1 MLFLLSLIQFSLAS
15 PLPSPTIDASTTLV
29 GPALI
34 EAQLPYGKE
43 VIHALSTR
51 DHAIAIESLERI
63 DTSNLSG
70 PQLGDH
76 AFVLAWSL
84 LRADRGAEAAKL
96 IAKIEKS
103 RSAPE
108 SYRWLTI
115 GEAHLATGDHSAA
128 ADAFAHISDDSVL
141 APRAELQ
148 AAQAWQKAG
157 ATKQAMTIY
166 EKMAERADPADGSE
180 IALWALA
187 NKVGLSNPKAAPL
200 LRRIWIHYP
209 FSEEGRSASGA
220 LKDAHKPATKA
231 EYGQRNVRLM
241 ELGAWKAV
249 TTNLSGKLG
258 DYKLGTVH
266 GCQVH
271 YAYGRSQFKRNQVTI
286 ASQVLIPV
294 GKLCKDA
301 TPDLGAKAFYIAGKS
316 LERKKEWTR
325 AAQTYERIPKTYP
338 EHSMADDGYALA
350 GIAYMEAGNPTEA
363 MAHWTAQV
371 DEYPEGNL
379 AGEGFWRLAW
389 TAYQEGK
396 PKLAIEWAERMVA
409 EVPLTIDPTHIIAGK
424 YWSARWRL
432 YPDVKRPR
440 TLNSDDSEVAK
451 GLDLLVALCTEHP
464 ANFYS
469 LFASNRLRELA
480 PKKLESIP
488 YPDPAVAAET
498 WSVRTI
504 FIEEP
509 ATKRA
514 LALARLGL
522 AKDAMAELD
531 TLGKN
536 LTPSEMTIV
545 TDIRSMVNPYS
556 AHDRLHHY
564 LLHHPPSTLGPDED
578 RILLQALPNH
588 YWDIVQEV
596 TEGYRFDPRIFHAL
610 VREESSFNKDI
621 RSWAG
626 ARGLS
631 QLMPGTARRVGQW
644 LGLKVST
651 NQLGNP
657 KLNLQIGSR
666 YLEYLFKYFDNNPFL
681 AVAAYNAGEGNVGKW
696 KTRFGDIP
704 TDEFVESIPF
714 RETRGYV
721 KRVLGTYQSYRVTR
735 CTEKHFPDW
744 RHTTHTTGPS
754 RP

>member
-1 MLFLLSLIQFSLAS
+1 
-15 PLPSPTIDASTTLV
+15 
-29 GPALI
+29 
-34 EAQLPYGKE
+34 
-43 VIHALSTR
+43 
-51 DHAIAIESLERI
+51 
-63 DTSNLSG
+63 
-70 PQLGDH
+70 
-76 AFVLAWSL
+76 
-84 LRADRGAEAAKL
+84 
-96 IAKIEKS
+96 
-103 RSAPE
+103 
-108 SYRWLTI
+108 
-115 GEAHLATGDHSAA
+115 
-128 ADAFAHISDDSVL
+128 
-141 APRAELQ
+141 
-148 AAQAWQKAG
+148 
-157 ATKQAMTIY
+157 
-166 EKMAERADPADGSE
+166 
-180 IALWALA
+180 
-187 NKVGLSNPKAAPL
+187 
-200 LRRIWIHYP
+200 
-209 FSEEGRSASGA
+209 
-220 LKDAHKPATKA
+220 PATKS
-231 EYGQRNVRLM
+231 EYGQRNIRLM

-249 TTNLSGKLG
+249 STNLSGKLG
-258 DYKLGTVH
+258 DYSLGTVE

-286 ASQVLIPV
+286 ASNVLIPV

-316 LERKKEWTR
+316 LERKKEYTR

-350 GIAYMEAGNPTEA
+350 GIAYTEAGNRSQA
-363 MAHWTAQV
+363 MRLWTAQV
-371 DEYPEGNL
+371 DEYPEGDL

-389 TAYQEGK
+389 TAYQNGQ
-396 PKLAIEWAERMVA
+396 PDVAIDWAERMVA
-409 EVPLTIDPTHIIAGK
+409 EVPLKIDPTHIIAGK

-432 YPDVKRPR
+432 YPNVKQPR
-440 TLNSDDSEVAK
+440 TLNTNKTDVAA
-451 GLDLLVALCTEHP
+451 GIDLLAALCTEHP
-464 ANFYS
+464 NNFYS
-469 LFASNRLRELA
+469 LFAANRLRELA
-480 PKKLESIP
+480 PEKLAAVP
-488 YPDPAVAAET
+488 YPEPAVAAET

-504 FIEEP
+504 FLEEP

-522 AKDAMAELD
+522 AKDAMSELD
-531 TLGKN
+531 TLGKE

-545 TDIRSMVNPYS
+545 TDIRSVVNPYS

-564 LLHHPPSTLGPDED
+564 LLHHPPSTLGPDQD
-578 RILLQALPNH
+578 RILLQSLPNH
-588 YWDIVQEV
+588 YWDLVEEV

-651 NQLGNP
+651 SQLGDP

-666 YLEYLFKYFDNNPFL
+666 YLEYLFKYFNDNPFL

-696 KTRFGDIP
+696 KTRFGDVP

-721 KRVLGTYQSYRVTR
+721 KRVLGTYQNYRVTR
-735 CTEKHFPDW
+735 GDAKEFPDW
-744 RHTTHTTGPS
+744 GHTTHHTGPS